1 MNNYWRLKAAVL
13 TRQLS
18 MAQLQAEAE
27 KVQAAYAAAMAAEG
41 LDAGKNYTFT
51 DADETAVEVTPVE
64 SEANDGA

>member
-1 MNNYWRLKAAVL
+1 MNNYWKLKAAVL

-41 LDAGKNYTFT
+41 LDAGKTYTFS
-51 DADETAVEVTPVE
+51 DADESAVEVTP
-64 SEANDGA
+64 